1 MALGCDGWVGS
12 LLLGRF
18 ERTKV
23 WNMNEER
30 SVSSGQQIAA
40 WRQFFK
46 SSRPGT
52 GALRPELP
60 ASIRQRAPADVKG
73 ANAADRWADTEWND
87 TQWFDTVFDQ

>member
-1 MALGCDGWVGS
+1 MW
-12 LLLGRF
+12 
-18 ERTKV
+18 K
-23 WNMNEER
+23 MNEDR

-52 GALRPELP
+52 RALRPELP
-60 ASIRQRAPADVKG
+60 AHLRERAPADGKG
-73 ANAADRWADTEWND
+73 AKAEDRWADTEWNE